1 MPLAVVTGASRGL
14 GLSIAGALAAR
25 GWDLILDARNGAA
38 LQAAA
43 PPGAVV
49 VPGDV
54 TDQQHRETLRQAVG
68 TRALDLFV
76 SNASEL
82 GPSPL
87 PALRDYPLADIR
99 RVYDVNVF
107 APFAMIQLL
116 LPALRGGTVIG
127 ISSDAAEQAYAGWG
141 GYGSSKAA
149 FDQLLAVLAVEEP
162 QLRVLSFDP
171 GDMRTDM
178 QQAAFPGED
187 ISDRPPPDSVIPAFL
202 RLLDDTPSGR
212 HRGADLMERA

>member
-1 MPLAVVTGASRGL
+1 MPLALVTGASRGL
-14 GLSIAGALAAR
+14 GRSIAGALAAR
-25 GWDLILDARNGAA
+25 GWDLILDARNGPALAA
-38 LQAAA
+38 SAPAA
-43 PPGAVV
+43 AVV
-49 VPGDV
+49 VAGDV
-54 TDQQHRETLRQAVG
+54 ADQQHRETLRQAVG

-107 APFAMIQLL
+107 APLAMIQLL
-116 LPALRGGTVIG
+116 LPALRGGTVIA

-141 GYGSSKAA
+141 GYGSSKTAC
-149 FDQLLAVLAVEEP
+149 DHMLAVLAVEEP

-187 ISDRPPPDSVIPAFL
+187 ISDRPLPDSVIPAFL
-202 RLLDDTPSGR
+202 RLLDDTPGGR
-212 HRGADLMERA
+212 YRGADLMERA

>member
-43 PPGAVV
+43 PAGAVV

-87 PALRDYPLADIR
+87 PPLRDYPLADIR

>member
-43 PPGAVV
+43 PAGAVV